1 MFSKL
6 FKKKDPKEPLKSA
19 AAPASPVKPDKK
31 ASGQTSADT
40 AATLT
45 EEEKAAAKQAAKEA
59 AIAAYKEKRMLTLSR
74 FFEIAG
80 LPFPDKFNDRKDHV
94 ISDFT
99 ADPRRLTE
107 DSVFLFWE
115 KAPLSVGDPL
125 AALQKAVDSHCL
137 CIISSL
143 PCDAENSVIIDEKTE
158 DGRSVII
165 EAYIRASHYIRSIHK
180 AKVISVT
187 GSVGKTSTKEMIE
200 AVLRHHYKRP
210 IISKG
215 NNNSMYSI
223 TRNIQSL
230 RRTTNVYLQEV
241 GAFVPRTIEYSA
253 RQLEVDMAVYT
264 NIGHSHIE
272 SYGSAEAIKEDKL
285 SLSTF
290 GKPDGLAFINYDDP
304 VLMGHPFTQKTIIYS
319 LKDPSAMYYASD
331 IVRDDDGYRFTI
343 CENMPTD
350 MEALHGQASASS
362 TQAADRTSAS
372 AQTSKKPSADA
383 ISAGSQPQRFPA
395 RIHTL
400 GEHNVLNAVVAFAVG
415 RALKI
420 KPEEILEGLETY
432 RASGMRQNIVQ
443 AGKYRIFAD
452 CYNSS
457 LVAVQNTLK
466 VVDELQIPAGNQKIL
481 VLGDVTSLGDL
492 AEETHRQIGQEV
504 ASHQSDLFIGY
515 GINMKYAVEEALKA
529 GVHAV
534 YYEDRSEMEAAL
546 KAAASPGD
554 LVLFKASHAVN
565 LGATMD
571 KLFGTDFNESSAIG
585 HKQFDL
591 VIKDDFEY
599 YIFENSASIKTYLGT
614 DEHVTVPSHIEATV
628 TDELHEV
635 EVTKNLPVEKIGKTA
650 FREKTFVK
658 EVTLPETIVRIRDGA
673 FKGSGLTH
681 FEGPTS
687 LLSIGDEAFADCPDL
702 QEVLLTET
710 TDQLGEKLLENSP
723 QAVLKYK

>member
-6 FKKKDPKEPLKSA
+6 FKKKDPKDPLKSA
-19 AAPASPVKPDKK
+19 ATPASPGKPDKK

-40 AATLT
+40 AATMT

-59 AIAAYKEKRMLTLSR
+59 AIAAYKEKRTLTLSR

-80 LPFPDKFNDRKDHV
+80 LPFPDKFSDKKDHV

-137 CIISSL
+137 CIISSV
-143 PCDAENSVIIDEKTE
+143 PCDAENSIVIDEKTE

-304 VLMGHPFTQKTIIYS
+304 VLMGHPFTQKTITYS
-319 LKDPSAMYYASD
+319 LKDPSAMYYAAD

-350 MEALHGQASASS
+350 TEAV
-362 TQAADRTSAS
+362 
-372 AQTSKKPSADA
+372 
-383 ISAGSQPQRFPA
+383 SAGSQPQRFPA

-400 GEHNVLNAVVAFAVG
+400 GEHNVLNAVVAFSVG

-457 LVAVQNTLK
+457 LVAVRNTLK
-466 VVDELQIPAGNQKIL
+466 VVDELQVPDGNQKIL

-504 ASHQSDLFIGY
+504 AAHQSDLFIGY
-515 GINMKYAVEEALKA
+515 GINMKYAVDEALKA

-591 VIKDDFEY
+591 VIKGDFEY

-658 EVTLPETIVRIRDGA
+658 EVILPETIVRIRDGA

-681 FEGPTS
+681 FEGPAS

-723 QAVLKYK
+723 QAVVKYK

>member
-19 AAPASPVKPDKK
+19 AAPASPGKPDKK

-40 AATLT
+40 AATMT

-59 AIAAYKEKRMLTLSR
+59 AIAAYKEKRTLTLSR

-80 LPFPDKFNDRKDHV
+80 LPFPDKFSDKKDHV

-137 CIISSL
+137 CIISSV
-143 PCDAENSVIIDEKTE
+143 PCDAENSIVIDEKTE

-304 VLMGHPFTQKTIIYS
+304 VLMGHPFTQKTITYS
-319 LKDPSAMYYASD
+319 LKDPSAMYYAAD

-343 CENMPTD
+343 CENMPADT
-350 MEALHGQASASS
+350 EAV
-362 TQAADRTSAS
+362 
-372 AQTSKKPSADA
+372 
-383 ISAGSQPQRFPA
+383 SAGSQPQRFPA

-457 LVAVQNTLK
+457 LVAVRNTLK
-466 VVDELQIPAGNQKIL
+466 VVDELQVPAGNHKIL

-504 ASHQSDLFIGY
+504 AAHQSDLFIGY

-546 KAAASPGD
+546 KDAASPGD

-658 EVTLPETIVRIRDGA
+658 EVILPETIVRIRDGA

-681 FEGPTS
+681 FEGPAS

>member
-40 AATLT
+40 ATTMT

-59 AIAAYKEKRMLTLSR
+59 AIAAYKEKRTLTLSR

-80 LPFPDKFNDRKDHV
+80 LPFPDKFSDKKDHI

-137 CIISSL
+137 CIISSV
-143 PCDAENSVIIDEKTE
+143 PCDAENSIVIDEKTE

-304 VLMGHPFTQKTIIYS
+304 VLMGHPFTQKTITYS
-319 LKDPSAMYYASD
+319 LKDPSAMYYAAD

-343 CENMPTD
+343 CENMPAD
-350 MEALHGQASASS
+350 MEAV
-362 TQAADRTSAS
+362 
-372 AQTSKKPSADA
+372 
-383 ISAGSQPQRFPA
+383 SAGSQPQRFPA

-457 LVAVQNTLK
+457 LVAVRNTLK
-466 VVDELQIPAGNQKIL
+466 VVDELQVPAGNQKIL
-481 VLGDVTSLGDL
+481 VLGDVTALGDL

-504 ASHQSDLFIGY
+504 AAHQSDLFIGY

-614 DEHVTVPSHIEATV
+614 DEHVTVPSYIEATV

-650 FREKTFVK
+650 FREKAFVK
-658 EVTLPETIVRIRDGA
+658 EVILPETIVRIRDGA

-681 FEGPTS
+681 FEGPAS